1 MDEDKSEKS
10 NEKESRNALGD
21 ITNQL
26 GKRKFSL
33 ISKSENKNNIA
44 FDTDKDTNS
53 LKQVDRAIDKLEKE
67 GNTILKF
74 PRLSNEAG
82 LSPLK
87 GGKTYRLL
95 SPSIDSRK
103 DTVNVGYGTKENH
116 KSVLDSIDLYTVK
129 VAETLRESCVLGV
142 QSGESSKPIERECV
156 EGENE
161 CQNEETIEISDVGEN
176 ESSHE
181 VLGTQVVSQ
190 SGGNQSVDR
199 LMTNKCESF
208 VSSRLDESNEMQGF
222 GLERCALLKGDIV
235 GSCVADNTDSI
246 KDCSCSFCSKAAFAL
261 SDLHYQDLKGR
272 IRALAKSQ
280 KEASNLAQKY
290 NTYNLKGEHALG
302 NFSEAAQ
309 LEIDLMNQWR
319 SLFLQMED
327 TFGNERSELKND
339 LLTLKDIRDDMKMD
353 LEINGTPFDGLQ
365 CSSDA
370 SDHITS

>member
-10 NEKESRNALGD
+10 NEKKSRNALGD

-33 ISKSENKNNIA
+33 ISKSDNKNNIA

-53 LKQVDRAIDKLEKE
+53 LKQVDRVIDKLEKE

-74 PRLSNEAG
+74 PRLSNEIG

-103 DTVNVGYGTKENH
+103 DSVNVGYGTKENY

-142 QSGESSKPIERECV
+142 QSGESSKPIERECF

-161 CQNEETIEISDVGEN
+161 SQNEERIEISDVGEN

-181 VLGTQVVSQ
+181 ILGTQAVCE
-190 SGGNQSVDR
+190 SGGNLSVDR

-222 GLERCALLKGDIV
+222 GLERCALLKEDVIGSSV
-235 GSCVADNTDSI
+235 GVADYTDSI
-246 KDCSCSFCSKAAFAL
+246 KDCSCSFCSK
-261 SDLHYQDLKGR
+261 
-272 IRALAKSQ
+272 ALAKSQ

-339 LLTLKDIRDDMKMD
+339 LLTLKDIRDDMKMN
-353 LEINGTPFDGLQ
+353 LEMNGMPFDGLQ